1 MLTGRAI
8 LMKNRRNLDLVI
20 DVDAACSNTNL
31 EKSFEAEGKVFRRDG
46 MRIDADGV
54 SMRCEAPLN
63 PSRGIL
69 TTGSR
74 EKMIYEDLQI
84 GELIGQGSSSI
95 VLKASY
101 ICARRGLLM
110 IALKVI
116 NMFERSKRD
125 QLIREIQ
132 SLYNCE
138 CPAIIG
144 FHGAFYREGAISIA
158 LEFMNGGS
166 LANVIAQAGALP
178 EEALAHVSFQIL
190 YGLAYLKRQKR
201 VHRDIKPSNLLINS
215 AGEVKVTDF
224 GVSAELGNS
233 IAMCGTFVGT
243 FKYTHHPRL
252 SATREN
258 SSSRYMSPERICSA
272 PYSFASDIWST
283 GLVLLECITGVYPY
297 PEEHTCIGMAQT
309 ILEADVPVPPTGA
322 SREFVEFIAHCLNK
336 DPRSRLPAEIL
347 LTAPWLQKH
356 GAVSIASSVAALQC
370 WISATCRQL
379 N

>member
-243 FKYTHHPRL
+243 FKY
-252 SATREN
+252 
-258 SSSRYMSPERICSA
+258 MSPERICSA

>member
-1 MLTGRAI
+1 VLTGRAI